1 MSEIQDIFKIPLYK
15 TTLALKNKSLKSYC
29 LSLPKSNKGR
39 KLTNDGGWQSNDL
52 SLKEPPLQDL
62 YNAILYHSN
71 IFLESLEYK
80 ESAKLNN
87 CWININGYRDYNV
100 LHKHDCCL
108 LSGVYYVNTPKDCGN
123 IMFNRPGIDSFT
135 YDWNKAYKVFN
146 PYNSANWWQ
155 EAKASNLYIFPSWL
169 NHLVEPNLNKK
180 EKRISISFNID

>member
-29 LSLPKSNKGR
+29 LSLPKRNKGR
-39 KLTNDGGWQSNDL
+39 KFTNDGGWQSNDL

-71 IFLESLEYK
+71 IFLESLECK